1 MKLCPRQARARLAT
15 FDTSCYSWL
24 SWGHSVRPATMHRE
38 KNLSVSSLPY
48 CCEVSLDLGSLST
61 LAWVASLIYLLVIL
75 KSPAF
80 RYWLQLA
87 KAALQDRRKVS
98 KSDDG
103 GGGAHSKQ
111 SSFSQNLRGRLTP
124 DPPLPTALLFCSLAS
139 TLQLLYYVVG
149 LVWGS
154 SWRIEPGL

>member
-98 KSDDG
+98 KSDR
-103 GGGAHSKQ
+103 GGGAHRKRTYFEGEGFASINAKIWGGGWPPAPHFRRPY
-111 SSFSQNLRGRLTP
+111 SSARW
-124 DPPLPTALLFCSLAS
+124 PLHCNCS
-139 TLQLLYYVVG
+139 TT
-149 LVWGS
+149 
-154 SWRIEPGL
+154 